1 MQKIRSQIHNSLKN
15 QCSTIGELIV
25 VINHHY
31 PALFKNNEACI
42 CLKLTTKEQGDF
54 ERSPCNNFNN
64 FAEAL
69 VDDL

>member
-1 MQKIRSQIHNSLKN
+1 MQTIKGLNIEGLKEK
-15 QCSTIGELIV
+15 CETIGELV
-25 VINHHY
+25 VTVNHY
-31 PALFKNNEACI
+31 RTLLKNNEACI